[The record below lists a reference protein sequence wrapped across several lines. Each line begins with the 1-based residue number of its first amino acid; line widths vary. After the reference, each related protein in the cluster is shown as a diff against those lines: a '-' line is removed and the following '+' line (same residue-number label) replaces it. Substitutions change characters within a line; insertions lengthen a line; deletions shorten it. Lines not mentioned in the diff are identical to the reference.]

1 MVEEAGIGMGMWEAS
16 EVLMF
21 ISSPGWCLFYNKLLK
36 CTFPSY
42 TVICVVA
49 VFQDESSPSPLR
61 IQRHAGIAPIH
72 NENKTSRGF
81 TLHLE

>member
-1 MVEEAGIGMGMWEAS
+1 MVEEAGISMGMWEAS

-36 CTFPSY
+36 CTFPLY

-49 VFQDESSPSPLR
+49 VFHDEIHDEIHLYHCPSPLV
-61 IQRHAGIAPIH
+61 IQRHAR
-72 NENKTSRGF
+72 NSTNTQRK
-81 TLHLE
+81 